1 MIIYNARVI
10 TWEEENRVLEN
21 HAVVIQGK
29 LIKDLGPSDE
39 MLKKYPDEEKIDAGG
54 KILMPGQ
61 ICSHT
66 HFYGAYS
73 RGLGNNLKPA
83 KDFPEIL
90 ANLWYKLD
98 RALDEESVRLSGE
111 IFMINAIKNGCTSFF
126 DHHASPNYI
135 DGSLDVLEDVVDKS
149 GLRAS
154 LCYEVTDRNGKDGTK
169 AGIAEN
175 VRFLK
180 KISKDNLGG
189 RIGGAFGIHACLTVD
204 EDTLEQCAAAIPE
217 GFGFHI
223 HVAES
228 QEDEWDSLYK
238 YNQRCAERLYKHG
251 ILGDRTIAAH
261 CVHINKREQEYLKE
275 TNMWTEW
282 KFAYYLHKVINRD
295 PRRMNGYD
303 VMKMAAYNNAA
314 LAGQAFG
321 YGDKFGK
328 IVVDAPADLI
338 IVDFDPFTQFTAGN
352 LPWQII
358 FGWSEAMITDTICDG
373 KFLMRNRIL
382 TTIDEA
388 AVNAH
393 SMEVYPKVWAKY
405 HEYCDKEG

>member
-1 MIIYNARVI
+1 MNNAVGAA
-10 TWEEENRVLEN
+10 
-21 HAVVIQGK
+21 AVE
-29 LIKDLGPSDE
+29 S
-39 MLKKYPDEEKIDAGG
+39 MLDDGMKV
-54 KILMPGQ
+54 
-61 ICSHT
+61 C
-66 HFYGAYS
+66 
-73 RGLGNNLKPA
+73 LGN
-83 KDFPEIL
+83 DGF
-90 ANLWYKLD
+90 
-98 RALDEESVRLSGE
+98 
-111 IFMINAIKNGCTSFF
+111 TF
-126 DHHASPNYI
+126 D
-135 DGSLDVLEDVVDKS
+135 
-149 GLRAS
+149 
-154 LCYEVTDRNGKDGTK
+154 
-169 AGIAEN
+169 
-175 VRFLK
+175 
-180 KISKDNLGG
+180 
-189 RIGGAFGIHACLTVD
+189 
-204 EDTLEQCAAAIPE
+204 
-217 GFGFHI
+217 
-223 HVAES
+223 
-228 QEDEWDSLYK
+228 
-238 YNQRCAERLYKHG
+238 
-251 ILGDRTIAAH
+251 
-261 CVHINKREQEYLKE
+261 
-275 TNMWTEW
+275 MWTEW